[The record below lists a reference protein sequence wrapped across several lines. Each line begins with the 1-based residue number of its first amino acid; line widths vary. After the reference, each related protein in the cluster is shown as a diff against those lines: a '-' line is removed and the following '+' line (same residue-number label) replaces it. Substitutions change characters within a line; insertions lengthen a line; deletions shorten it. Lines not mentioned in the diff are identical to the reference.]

1 MLVDKLQCIF
11 EFVTGLVNLTSV
23 SEMTI
28 FFSSKKPRNE
38 VPLEHAVVH
47 FIPKHAAQSKDAVDV
62 RRTLDEN
69 VFVEF
74 FGRVVL
80 T

>member
-1 MLVDKLQCIF
+1 MLVDKLQCIL

-23 SEMTI
+23 PEMTI
-28 FFSSKKPRNE
+28 FFSSKLPRNE
-38 VPLEHAVVH
+38 VPLEHVVN
-47 FIPKHAAQSKDAVDV
+47 FIPEHAAQPKDAVDV

-74 FGRVVL
+74 LGRVVL